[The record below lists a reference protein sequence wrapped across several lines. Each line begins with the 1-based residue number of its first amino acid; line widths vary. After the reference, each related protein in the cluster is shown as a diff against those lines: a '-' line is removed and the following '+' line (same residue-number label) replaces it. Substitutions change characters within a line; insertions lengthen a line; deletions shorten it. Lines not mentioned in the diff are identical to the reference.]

1 MAVGCYDPQYIPA
14 SFKGVPFEAL
24 EVSSEHG
31 RRGAEGEFPFGEQ
44 TAYADLGRRIRRYT
58 LSARFV
64 ENNHI
69 AASGALIAACETLG
83 PGLLVHPT
91 RGVVTAACTKILVKD
106 NPLEA
111 QGETTVEMEFV
122 EANTL
127 ASGFSFGASLVG
139 LVLTPLVDALRSTYV
154 TRYRPAQVMYL
165 DKPAVLATAAD
176 AMTQLRNEYAK
187 AIATAPTTA
196 KWTTLAALDD
206 VVTDT
211 KTLLDPGKT
220 FDNFT
225 KGTVL
230 VASALTGQDKYDAFR
245 RIANWAAKNSTLGG
259 AAGESQDAVYA
270 AIRSL
275 AAGYM
280 ARTAL
285 EIQVYTLEASLTL
298 YDQVS
303 AVLNQE
309 LEAIKATCDG
319 FLYSTMR
326 DFVIKAEAALLQ
338 RAYTLPAIKAYDFG
352 AAVPSLVAAYEI
364 YNDAKRFRDI
374 EASNPLQMPF
384 RIGPVVYAVGAF

>member
-1 MAVGCYDPQYIPA
+1 MAVGCYNPQYIPA

-24 EVSSEHG
+24 EVTSEHG

-58 LSARFV
+58 ISARFV

-69 AASGALIAACETLG
+69 SASGALIAVCETLG

-122 EANTL
+122 EANTM
-127 ASGFSFGASLVG
+127 ASGFSFGSSLIG
-139 LVLTPLVDALRSTYV
+139 LVLTPLVDALRGSFV
-154 TRYRPAQVMYL
+154 TKYKPEQAMYL
-165 DKPAVLATAAD
+165 DKPSVLATAGD
-176 AMTQLRNEYAK
+176 AVLQLRNEYAR
-187 AIATAPTTA
+187 AIAASPTMA
-196 KWTTLAALDD
+196 QWTTLAAMDD

-211 KTLLDPGKT
+211 RTLLDAGKT

-225 KGTVL
+225 KAAVL
-230 VASALTGQDKYDAFR
+230 VSSVSTGQGKYDAFR
-245 RIANWAAKNSTLGG
+245 RVANWAAKNSALEGS
-259 AAGESQDAVYA
+259 AQVSQNAVYA
-270 AIRSL
+270 AVRSL
-275 AAGYM
+275 AAAYM

-285 EIQVYTLEASLTL
+285 EIEVYTLDASLTL

-309 LEAIKATCDG
+309 LAEAQVACDG
-319 FLYSTMR
+319 FLYSAMR
-326 DFVIKAEAALLQ
+326 SFTIQAEAALLG
-338 RAYTLPAIKAYDFG
+338 RAYTLPAVTAYDFG
-352 AAVPSLVAAYEI
+352 AAVPSVVAAYEI
-364 YNDAKRFRDI
+364 YNDAKRLRDI
-374 EASNPLQMPF
+374 EASNPTSMPF
-384 RIGPVVYAVGAF
+384 GIGPVVYAVRAA